1 MEEFTVSTDFDSI
14 DLDLVHHWL
23 STSI

>member
-14 DLDLVHHWL
+14 DLDLVHHGL
-23 STSI
+23 STLI